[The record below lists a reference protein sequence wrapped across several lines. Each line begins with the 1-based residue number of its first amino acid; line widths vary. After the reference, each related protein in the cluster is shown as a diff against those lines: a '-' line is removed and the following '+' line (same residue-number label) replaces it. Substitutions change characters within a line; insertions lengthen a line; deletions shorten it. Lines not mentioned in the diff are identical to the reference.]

1 MIKNTDLKK
10 FFNEEDSFEQ
20 DGKKIYLVPLKEF
33 MKTEEFQNCP
43 EVSRKD
49 KDPLTGEETITKCK
63 FLNSSAWTDVYP
75 HLIIEKTKSE
85 KTVWCIDLDSKVV
98 SGTWPDVE
106 YEIMVRVNADGS
118 LYTDFKQKIHR
129 AREKCPKDGKFYNLN
144 YFKDGC
150 EHFVPTTYPR
160 YYRDPS
166 F

>member
-1 MIKNTDLKK
+1 MKNIELKK

-33 MKTEEFQNCP
+33 MKTEEFSSFSPVTCL
-43 EVSRKD
+43 D
-49 KDPLTGEETITKCK
+49 KDSSGQITKTKCQ
-63 FLNSSAWTDVYP
+63 FLNSSYWSDVYP
-75 HLIIEKTKSE
+75 HLIIEKTASE
-85 KTVWCIDLDSKVV
+85 KTVWLVDLDSKVV

-106 YEIMVRVNADGS
+106 YEIMVRVNEDGT
-118 LYTDFKQKIHR
+118 LNTDFIREVRK
-129 AREKCPKDGKFYNLN
+129 ARIKKNGKFINLN
-144 YFKDGC
+144 YFKYGC

>member
-1 MIKNTDLKK
+1 MKNIELKK

-33 MKTEEFQNCP
+33 MKTEEFSSFSPVTCL
-43 EVSRKD
+43 D
-49 KDPLTGEETITKCK
+49 KDSSGQITETKCQ
-63 FLNSSAWTDVYP
+63 FLNSSYWSDVYP
-75 HLIIEKTKSE
+75 HLIIEKTASE
-85 KTVWCIDLDSKVV
+85 KTVWFVDLDSKAI

-106 YEIMVRVNADGS
+106 YEIMVRVNEDGT
-118 LYTDFKQKIHR
+118 LNTDFIREVQK
-129 AREKCPKDGKFYNLN
+129 ARIKKNGKFINLN
-144 YFKDGC
+144 YFKKGC

>member
-1 MIKNTDLKK
+1 MKNIELKK

-33 MKTEEFQNCP
+33 MKTEEFSSFSPVTCL
-43 EVSRKD
+43 D
-49 KDPLTGEETITKCK
+49 KDSSGQITETKCQ
-63 FLNSSAWTDVYP
+63 FLNSSYWSDVYP
-75 HLIIEKTKSE
+75 HLIIEKTPSE
-85 KTVWCIDLDSKVV
+85 KTVRFVDLDSKVI
-98 SGTWPDVE
+98 SGTLPDVE
-106 YEIMVRVNADGS
+106 YEIMVRVNEDGT
-118 LYTDFKQKIHR
+118 LNTDFIREVRK
-129 AREKCPKDGKFYNLN
+129 ARIKKNGKFINLN

>member
-1 MIKNTDLKK
+1 MKNIDLKK

-33 MKTEEFQNCP
+33 MKTEEFSSFSPVTCL
-43 EVSRKD
+43 D
-49 KDPLTGEETITKCK
+49 KDSSGQITETKCQ

-75 HLIIEKTKSE
+75 HLIVDKTPSE

-106 YEIMVRVNADGS
+106 YEIMVRVNEDGT
-118 LYTDFKQKIHR
+118 LNTDFKQKIHR
-129 AREKCPKDGKFYNLN
+129 AREKCPNDGKFYNLN
-144 YFKDGC
+144 YFKNGC

>member
-1 MIKNTDLKK
+1 MKNIELKK

-33 MKTEEFQNCP
+33 MKTEEFSSFSPVTCL
-43 EVSRKD
+43 D
-49 KDPLTGEETITKCK
+49 KDSSGQITETKCQ
-63 FLNSSAWTDVYP
+63 FLNSSYWSGVYP
-75 HLIIEKTKSE
+75 HLIIEKTASE
-85 KTVWCIDLDSKVV
+85 KTVRFVDLDSKAI

-106 YEIMVRVNADGS
+106 YEIMVQVNKDGT
-118 LYTDFKQKIHR
+118 LNTDFIREVQK
-129 AREKCPKDGKFYNLN
+129 ARIKKNGKFINLN
-144 YFKDGC
+144 YFKAGC